1 MKSFSTL
8 VGKTTRA
15 AIANDRQIKQVI
27 SRIVPA
33 STLSHIEFCRLE
45 GGRVR
50 ITVDSAAW
58 VSRLRFSER
67 QLIDALRSQRFDV
80 HTASYHVAPDE
91 TPALRKTVRA
101 PQKKTQTGAASV
113 EAAALAMAQSATAQ
127 SDVEKTGM
135 SESGAVKSGV
145 INSGVIKSGND
156 DRLRQELLKLASTL
170 RAK

>member
-1 MKSFSTL
+1 MKSFNTL

-15 AIANDRQIKQVI
+15 AIAGDRQIKQVI

-67 QLIDALRSQRFDV
+67 QIIDEMRSQRLDV
-80 HTASYHVAPDE
+80 HTASYHVAPNE
-91 TPALRKTVRA
+91 TPTPRKTLRV
-101 PQKKTQTGAASV
+101 PQRTQNGAASV
-113 EAAALAMAQSATAQ
+113 EAAASAVT
-127 SDVEKTGM
+127 D
-135 SESGAVKSGV
+135 SG
-145 INSGVIKSGND
+145 D
-156 DRLRQELLKLASTL
+156 EDRLRQELLKLARTL
-170 RAK
+170 RER